1 MNLLPDYSPGHYF
14 NSTGFGDLLP
24 VAVKIARELKYS
36 ELEMIEAI
44 CRVGDKARRYPPTRN
59 RTAWFARVFK
69 EKLQEARADILALK
83 NRLSAITD
91 GF

>member
-1 MNLLPDYSPGHYF
+1 MNLLPDWSPGHYF

-24 VAVKIARELKYS
+24 VAVRIARELKYS

-44 CRVGDKARRYPPTRN
+44 CRVADKARRYPPTRN
-59 RTAWFARVFK
+59 RTAWFARVFR

-83 NRLSAITD
+83 TD
-91 GF
+91 CQPYTEGF